1 MFDKN
6 LAVIGL
12 CLLGV
17 GAACAQQE
25 PAAAVPA
32 GRDGEHGNPL
42 KFGSVVFYPSAALRF
57 GHDDNITLAPRN
69 PTGSTT
75 RVLRAGLLAD
85 YEQDGDRYLLGY
97 DGTYNRY
104 QSSSIDN
111 VDNHQ
116 LTLQG
121 NNFFTARHALSWQA
135 IYQDG
140 HDQRGSTDR
149 DRVGGTVSAD
159 REPDHFTQWRIGGTY
174 RYGAEGAR
182 GRIEVDAFQNAKQ
195 YRNNRDS
202 TRTADV
208 DSRELGFRFLYRI
221 MPKTQLVFELRDA
234 NYDYRAANSGLDST
248 ERRYLIGANW
258 TATAA
263 TSGSLRVG
271 RTVRDYREFRSGFS
285 GLSWEAAINWK
296 PLTYSRFD
304 FTTSRGV
311 TDPVSSLI
319 QTNYVL
325 TTAYGVKWT
334 HDWKSHL
341 RSELGWS
348 QLRSDYDET
357 GATQRK
363 DRVNIYQFGVYYDF
377 GRWMNLG
384 LEFNQGRRDSND
396 PDFDYVQQRTMAVA
410 EVKF

>member
-1 MFDKN
+1 M
-6 LAVIGL
+6 
-12 CLLGV
+12 
-17 GAACAQQE
+17 
-25 PAAAVPA
+25 
-32 GRDGEHGNPL
+32 
-42 KFGSVVFYPSAALRF
+42 
-57 GHDDNITLAPRN
+57 
-69 PTGSTT
+69 
-75 RVLRAGLLAD
+75 
-85 YEQDGDRYLLGY
+85 
-97 DGTYNRY
+97 
-104 QSSSIDN
+104 
-111 VDNHQ
+111 
-116 LTLQG
+116 
-121 NNFFTARHALSWQA
+121 
-135 IYQDG
+135 
-140 HDQRGSTDR
+140 
-149 DRVGGTVSAD
+149 
-159 REPDHFTQWRIGGTY
+159 
-174 RYGAEGAR
+174 
-182 GRIEVDAFQNAKQ
+182 
-195 YRNNRDS
+195 
-202 TRTADV
+202 

-377 GRWMNLG
+377 RRWMSLG